1 MELESKVIGY
11 VKEAIES
18 GKTLSRKEVQMKA
31 R

>member
-1 MELESKVIGY
+1 MELESKVIDY